1 MAKGDP
7 NRRPALMPE
16 RSRQRPGP
24 DDNSVWRVDVTKP
37 EWGTKRTCQ
46 SCSAH
51 FYDLR
56 KDPIHCPKCGA
67 TYDPEAILK
76 SRRRAP
82 EKVAPVPVKPVKP
95 VAEELPDVEADAE
108 AEESAEEADDVIE
121 DTSELGEDDAD
132 IPETIE
138 PSEEER

>member
-1 MAKGDP
+1 
-7 NRRPALMPE
+7 
-16 RSRQRPGP
+16 
-24 DDNSVWRVDVTKP
+24 VTKP

-46 SCSAH
+46 GCSAH

-56 KDPIHCPKCGA
+56 KDPIQCPKCGVI
-67 TYDPEAILK
+67 YDPEAILK

-82 EKVAPVPVKPVKP
+82 EKVVPVKVVKAP
-95 VAEELPDVEADAE
+95 ELPDVEADVE
-108 AEESAEEADDVIE
+108 ADEGAEEADDVIE

-138 PSEEER
+138 PDTDDTER

>member
-1 MAKGDP
+1 VANGTP
-7 NRRPALMPE
+7 TRGGAALDTGLPE
-16 RSRQRPGP
+16 IEYGEPT
-24 DDNSVWRVDVTKP
+24 VTKP

-46 SCSAH
+46 SCGAH

-56 KDPIHCPKCGA
+56 KDPIVCPKCGA

-82 EKVAPVPVKPVKP
+82 EKAVPVKPVKEP
-95 VAEELPDVEADAE
+95 ELPDPEADVETEDAG
-108 AEESAEEADDVIE
+108 EEADDVIE
-121 DTSELGEDDAD
+121 DTSELGEDDED

-138 PSEEER
+138 PDEGEGER

>member
-1 MAKGDP
+1 MANGD
-7 NRRPALMPE
+7 RTCWRA
-16 RSRQRPGP
+16 RSFGTRAARTKF
-24 DDNSVWRVDVTKP
+24 RVETDVTKP

-67 TYDPEAILK
+67 TFDPEAILK

-82 EKVAPVPVKPVKP
+82 EKVVVPVKPVKP
-95 VAEELPDVEADAE
+95 VEIPDVEVEVE
-108 AEESAEEADDVIE
+108 AEGGAEEADDVIE

-138 PSEEER
+138 PDEEEGGR

>member
-1 MAKGDP
+1 M
-7 NRRPALMPE
+7 
-16 RSRQRPGP
+16 
-24 DDNSVWRVDVTKP
+24 TKP

-46 SCSAH
+46 SCGAH

-56 KDPIHCPKCGA
+56 KDPIVCPKCGA

-82 EKVAPVPVKPVKP
+82 EKVVPVKPVKEP
-95 VAEELPDVEADAE
+95 ELPDPETDVETE
-108 AEESAEEADDVIE
+108 EGAEESDDVIE

-138 PSEEER
+138 TGEEEGER

>member
-1 MAKGDP
+1 M
-7 NRRPALMPE
+7 
-16 RSRQRPGP
+16 
-24 DDNSVWRVDVTKP
+24 TKP

-56 KDPIHCPKCGA
+56 KDPITCPKCGA

-82 EKVAPVPVKPVKP
+82 EKVAPVKVVKEP
-95 VAEELPDVEADAE
+95 ELPDVETDIE
-108 AEESAEEADDVIE
+108 TEEVAEEADDVIE

-138 PSEEER
+138 PDEEGGR

>member
-1 MAKGDP
+1 MANGSP
-7 NRRPALMPE
+7 TEGPATATPRASWKRE
-16 RSRQRPGP
+16 
-24 DDNSVWRVDVTKP
+24 WRAEVTKP

-46 SCSAH
+46 SCGAH

-56 KDPIHCPKCGA
+56 KDPIVCPKCGA

-82 EKVAPVPVKPVKP
+82 EKVAPAPKPVKEP
-95 VAEELPDVEADAE
+95 ELPDVEADIE
-108 AEESAEEADDVIE
+108 TEPAEETDDVIE
-121 DTSELGEDDAD
+121 DTSELGEDDED

-138 PSEEER
+138 TDEDGADR